1 MKKLFALLTVALL
14 LVATLTSCMSQPLDG
29 KTADEA
35 LEIIN
40 TKMTAEKA
48 LKVALD
54 MNISLDMPNIMDLT
68 VDMKGTTSMK
78 QTEDTLLMDFLMN
91 MNMTMSMAGVLA
103 GNQSMNATSTM
114 KYDGTTLYMTS
125 AEGEDA
131 AAKMK
136 ATADKDALLAAIA
149 NSSDSNPT
157 INIDWNDWTAMKNA
171 AIEKKDGKYILTASE
186 VSDDFRD
193 AILGATDSSLGALG
207 GELEVT
213 AASVTMTCSPDGFC
227 EKIVIG
233 MDVTLSVQGMDAT
246 MRLDA
251 TAEYEK
257 LASDF
262 AVSAPADA
270 ADYEEVD
277 LDVLF
282 PSIED
287 AE

>member
-1 MKKLFALLTVALL
+1 
-14 LVATLTSCMSQPLDG
+14 MSQPLDG

-48 LKVALD
+48 LKVTMD
-54 MNISLDMPNIMDLT
+54 MDISLDMPNIMDLT
-68 VDMKGTTSMK
+68 VDMKGTTAMK
-78 QTEDTLLMDFLMN
+78 QTEDTLLADALMN
-91 MNMTMSMAGVLA
+91 MSMSMEGALIGS
-103 GNQSMNATSTM
+103 QSTNATSTM

-125 AEGEDA
+125 AEGEEVTG
-131 AAKMK
+131 KMK
-136 ATADKDALLAAIA
+136 ATADRDALLAAM
-149 NSSDSNPT
+149 NSSGSNPT
-157 INIDWNDWTAMKNA
+157 VNIDWNDWTAMKNA

-186 VSDDFRD
+186 VSDAFRD
-193 AILGATDSSLGALG
+193 AILGATDSLGALG

-213 AASVTMTCSPDGFC
+213 AVSVTMTCSPDGFC

-233 MDVTLSVQGMDAT
+233 MDITLSVQGMDAT

-251 TAEYEK
+251 TADYEK

>member
-40 TKMTAEKA
+40 TKMTAEKG

-54 MNISLDMPNIMDLT
+54 MDLSLDMPNIMDLT

-78 QTEDTLLMDFLMN
+78 QTEDTLLMDVLMN
-91 MNMTMSMAGVLA
+91 MSMSMEGALVGS
-103 GNQSMNATSTM
+103 QSTNATSTM

-125 AEGEDA
+125 AAGEGEDA

-136 ATADKDALLAAIA
+136 ATADKDALLAAMA
-149 NSSDSNPT
+149 NSSGSNPT

-193 AILGATDSSLGALG
+193 AILGATDSLGALG

-213 AASVTMTCSPDGFC
+213 AVSVTMTCSPDGFC

-233 MDVTLSVQGMDAT
+233 MDITLSVQGMDAT

-251 TAEYEK
+251 TADYEK

-277 LDVLF
+277 LDVIF
-282 PSIED
+282 PTIED

>member
-54 MNISLDMPNIMDLT
+54 MDLSLDMPNIMDLT
-68 VDMKGTTSMK
+68 VDMKVTTAMK
-78 QTEDTLLMDFLMN
+78 QTEDSLLADGLMN
-91 MNMTMSMAGVLA
+91 VSMSMEGALIGS
-103 GNQSMNATSTM
+103 QSTNATTTM

-125 AEGEDA
+125 AEGEEVTD
-131 AAKMK
+131 KMK
-136 ATADKDALLAAIA
+136 ATADRDALLAAM

-157 INIDWNDWTAMKNA
+157 FNIDWDDWTAMKNV
-171 AIEKKDGKYILTASE
+171 AIEKKDGKYILTATE

-193 AILGATDSSLGALG
+193 AILGATDSLGALG

-233 MDVTLSVQGMDAT
+233 MDITLSVQGMDAT

-282 PSIED
+282 PSAED